1 MRTWYHAAKKQDL
14 GVPKIRGLSASIVVK
29 KARKILK
36 MLEDNDDLK
45 RELKAAVDILSKPCD
60 LRPALSPSERTL
72 SLENCLPSVRSL

>member
-1 MRTWYHAAKKQDL
+1 MKQDL

-45 RELKAAVDILSKPCD
+45 TELKAADILSKHK
-60 LRPALSPSERTL
+60 
-72 SLENCLPSVRSL
+72 